1 MPLLHLLRHAESEA
15 NAKGVLAG
23 RDNSVNLTSKG
34 RRDSRRLISTLASIQ
49 FESIYSSPITRCLQ
63 TINPYLE
70 NQSKIEVRVTDS
82 LIEMDYGSWSG
93 KKLSTLNR
101 KKEWELIQSQP
112 SDFTF
117 PNGESFQ
124 EMRKRVKNFLNS
136 LKSSKGPIL
145 LVSHGDVIK
154 MALAITLDLPLN
166 KFQSFMVSPASLS
179 SIIYSESNRSILSTN
194 QRIADKGFI
203 SKASR
208 FILGGESA

>member
-1 MPLLHLLRHAESEA
+1 MPQLYLLRHAESEA

-23 RDNSVNLTSKG
+23 RDNSVNLTTKG
-34 RRDSRRLISTLASIQ
+34 RKDSRHLNSILANIEFTSV
-49 FESIYSSPITRCLQ
+49 YSSPITRCLQ

-70 NQSKIEVRVTDS
+70 THSKIDLKITDS

-93 KKLSTLNR
+93 KKLSALSK
-101 KKEWELIQSQP
+101 KKEWMLIQNQP

-124 EMRKRVKNFLNS
+124 EMRRRVKSFLNS
-136 LKSSKGPIL
+136 LIKEEGPIL

-166 KFQSFMVSPASLS
+166 KFQNFIISPASIS
-179 SIIYSESNRSILSTN
+179 SINYSKNGKSIISTN
-194 QRIADKGFI
+194 QRAAEKGFI
-203 SKASR
+203 SRASR